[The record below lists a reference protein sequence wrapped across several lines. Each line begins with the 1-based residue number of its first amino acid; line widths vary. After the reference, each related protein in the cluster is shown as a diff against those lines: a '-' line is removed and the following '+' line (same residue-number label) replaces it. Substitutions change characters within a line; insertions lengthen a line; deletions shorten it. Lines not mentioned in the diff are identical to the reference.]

1 MLAGRCPNCPSVP
14 LLDAPRWLPV
24 CLLNSAPCAQTTGA
38 LPSSLTTLVCT
49 SLCASAHLPQVH
61 KINRFTQ
68 AQTAA
73 LERRL
78 ARLQEKADAAET
90 QREKDALLEVRS
102 YAAADCCTVGHAGM
116 QVPLCSATT

>member
-1 MLAGRCPNCPSVP
+1 M
-14 LLDAPRWLPV
+14 
-24 CLLNSAPCAQTTGA
+24 
-38 LPSSLTTLVCT
+38 
-49 SLCASAHLPQVH
+49 H

-90 QREKDALLEVRS
+90 QREKDTLLEVRS
-102 YAAADCCTVGHAGM
+102 RAVANCCTVGHADM
-116 QVPLCSATT
+116 QVPSCLC